1 MLYATIVLFIV
12 SAVLGLTILLKWLTS
27 KHASRAVI
35 YSHGIVAAVA
45 LIILT
50 VYAVQ
55 NPSNYPKASIL
66 LFVIGALGGIYMFV
80 DDLRKKN
87 SPLWLAFVHAL
98 LAVGGLVT
106 LLLFVFE

>member
-1 MLYATIVLFIV
+1 MLYATIVLFVI
-12 SAVLGLTILLKWLTS
+12 SAVLGLSILVKWLTS

-35 YSHGIVAAVA
+35 YSHGIVAAIA
-45 LIILT
+45 LIILV
-50 VYAVQ
+50 VYALQ
-55 NPSNYPKASIL
+55 NPTNFPKASIL

>member
-1 MLYATIVLFIV
+1 MLYATIVLFII
-12 SAVLGLTILLKWLTS
+12 SAILGLSILLKWLTS

-45 LIILT
+45 LIILIA
-50 VYAVQ
+50 YALR
-55 NPSNYPKASIL
+55 NPANYPKASVIL
-66 LFVIGALGGIYMFV
+66 FMIGALGGIYMFV

>member
-1 MLYATIVLFIV
+1 MLYATIVLFII
-12 SAVLGLTILLKWLTS
+12 SAILGLSILLKWLTS

-45 LIILT
+45 LIVLIA
-50 VYAVQ
+50 YALR
-55 NPSNYPKASIL
+55 NPANYPKASVIL
-66 LFVIGALGGIYMFV
+66 FMIGALGGIYMFV